1 MFRGNKHNLI
11 PCFIWKAPISKLKI
25 PKLLFRNLQ
34 KKDSIRF
41 PVQERIRK
49 PEWLKVKLPS
59 GKNYVDLKKLVL
71 KNTLNT
77 VCEDARCPNIAECW
91 ERKTATFM
99 ILGDVCTRSCGFCS
113 VKTGKPEPLDWDEP
127 DRVANAVLKLDLNH
141 AVITSV
147 NRDELENGGAE
158 IYALTIKKI
167 KEKNPHCKIEVL
179 IPDFCGNW
187 DALQIVLNAKPNI
200 LNHNIE
206 TVPRLYKLV
215 RPQAK
220 YERTLEL
227 LKISKVQ
234 NLTTKSGFM
243 VGLGEEDDEVYNIMN
258 DLRKVACDILTI
270 GQYLQPTKNHLPVT
284 RYITP
289 ETFKE
294 YNKIGLE
301 MGFKHVESGALVR
314 SSYHADKHF
323 TKK

>member
-1 MFRGNKHNLI
+1 M
-11 PCFIWKAPISKLKI
+11 
-25 PKLLFRNLQ
+25 Q
-34 KKDSIRF
+34 KRDSIRF
-41 PVQERIRK
+41 PIKERVRK

-99 ILGDVCTRSCGFCS
+99 ILGDICTRSCGFCS
-113 VKTGKPEPLDWDEP
+113 VKTGKPESLDWGEP
-127 DRVANAVLKLDLNH
+127 ERVADAVIKLKLNH

-158 IYALTIKKI
+158 IYSLTIKKI
-167 KEKNPHCKIEVL
+167 RRKNPLCKIEVL

-187 DALQIVLNAKPNI
+187 DALQIVLNAKPDI
-200 LNHNIE
+200 LNHNTE

-243 VGLGEEDDEVYNIMN
+243 VGLGEREDEVYELMS
-258 DLRKVACDILTI
+258 DLRRVDCDILTI
-270 GQYLQPTKNHLPVT
+270 GQYLQPTKNHLPVM
-284 RYITP
+284 RYVTP
-289 ETFKE
+289 ETFKG
-294 YNKIGLE
+294 YKKIGLE
-301 MGFKHVESGALVR
+301 IGFKHVESGALVR
-314 SSYHADKHF
+314 SSYNADKHF
-323 TKK
+323 AK

>member
-1 MFRGNKHNLI
+1 M
-11 PCFIWKAPISKLKI
+11 
-25 PKLLFRNLQ
+25 Q
-34 KKDSIRF
+34 KKGSIRF

-59 GKNYVDLKKLVL
+59 GKNYVDLKNLVL

-99 ILGDVCTRSCGFCS
+99 ILGDKCTRSCGFCS
-113 VKTGKPEPLDWDEP
+113 VKTGKPDPLDWDEP
-127 DRVANAVLKLDLNH
+127 DRVSNAVSKLELNH

-147 NRDELENGGAE
+147 NRDELEYGGAE

-187 DALQIVLNAKPNI
+187 DALQIVLDAKPDI
-200 LNHNIE
+200 LNHNTE
-206 TVPRLYKLV
+206 TVPRLYKIV

-243 VGLGEEDDEVYNIMN
+243 VGLGEDDDEVYDIMN
-258 DLRKVACDILTI
+258 DLREVDCDILSI
-270 GQYLQPTKNHLPVT
+270 GQYLQPTKNHLPVIH
-284 RYITP
+284 YVTP

-294 YNKIGLE
+294 YKKVGME

>member
-1 MFRGNKHNLI
+1 
-11 PCFIWKAPISKLKI
+11 
-25 PKLLFRNLQ
+25 
-34 KKDSIRF
+34 
-41 PVQERIRK
+41 
-49 PEWLKVKLPS
+49 
-59 GKNYVDLKKLVL
+59 
-71 KNTLNT
+71 
-77 VCEDARCPNIAECW
+77 
-91 ERKTATFM
+91 M
-99 ILGDVCTRSCGFCS
+99 ILGDKCTRSCGFCS
-113 VKTGKPEPLDWDEP
+113 VKTGKPDPLDWDEP
-127 DRVANAVLKLDLNH
+127 DRVSNAVSKLELNH

-147 NRDELENGGAE
+147 NRDELEYGGAE

-187 DALQIVLNAKPNI
+187 DALQIVLDAKPDI
-200 LNHNIE
+200 LNHNTE
-206 TVPRLYKLV
+206 TVPRLYKIV

-243 VGLGEEDDEVYNIMN
+243 VGLGEDDDEVYDIMN
-258 DLRKVACDILTI
+258 DLREIDCDILSI
-270 GQYLQPTKNHLPVT
+270 GQYLQPTKNHLPVIH
-284 RYITP
+284 YVTP

-294 YNKIGLE
+294 YKKVGME

>member
-1 MFRGNKHNLI
+1 M
-11 PCFIWKAPISKLKI
+11 
-25 PKLLFRNLQ
+25 Q

-71 KNTLNT
+71 DNTLNT

-99 ILGDVCTRSCGFCS
+99 ILGDICTRSCGFCS
-113 VKTGKPEPLDWDEP
+113 VKTGKPEPLDWGEP
-127 DRVANAVLKLDLNH
+127 DRVADAVEKLKLSH

-167 KEKNPHCKIEVL
+167 IEKNPHCKIEVL

-187 DALQIVLNAKPNI
+187 DALQIVLDAKPDI
-200 LNHNIE
+200 LNHNTE

-243 VGLGEEDDEVYNIMN
+243 VGLGERDDEVYDIMN
-258 DLRKVACDILTI
+258 DLRKVDCDILTI
-270 GQYLQPTKNHLPVT
+270 GQYLQPTKNHLPVK

-289 ETFKE
+289 KTFKE
-294 YNKIGLE
+294 YKKIGLE
-301 MGFKHVESGALVR
+301 IGFKHVESGALVR
-314 SSYHADKHF
+314 SSYHADKQF
-323 TKK
+323 I